1 MRNVFSKAIVALSF
15 IVAAIS
21 AQAQITTEEFS
32 FNQVFDVQWYISGST
47 LNVSGF
53 NYLYASQPTNARLTS
68 AQVASYV
75 SAGDYL
81 QFFNSTTNPG
91 TYGLAVYNN
100 GTQVRVIDNTG
111 TFSALANGAIFYN
124 GVGMWGTLFT
134 TGQGYSL
141 GGSASFTNVIQNP
154 SSAQLANYVP
164 ATTLPLAAGQ
174 TAAQANSSNN
184 TPPAPAPAP
193 TVTGTTTTTTATTA
207 TNTGATTTVT
217 AVVNGAPAV
226 SAVVTYSKQQA
237 ATTINIDKNT
247 VTTTVIPVTTTVTA
261 TTPITT
267 TTTTIPTTVTTYSD
281 NSTTTSVGAAT
292 VTTSTTNQVVT
303 TTSQTVTASSATTD
317 QMYSTRIDMYAQM
330 RQQSDDI
337 NHAVNSDPFTRTT
350 INNGKITMRNGT
362 DTDVYVNDMMMKTGT
377 NGYNTTAH
385 IQGVGMERLE
395 SPTLLLGWQYNHADN
410 NMALGD
416 NTASGN
422 FVKDMIDIYAVKS
435 IDNWLLKFDYGAS
448 VNNYTATHTLSEL
461 NLINSGTYK
470 GTEEWFGAR
479 VYTPDYYGIRLFA
492 GDRAT
497 YTNTGAVNESGSALS
512 SASFAANRNVAYVGE
527 GGVAVNTPISKNWAI
542 NEEISRD
549 SKDVVRASASL
560 SYKTTTNS
568 SVLIK
573 AIGQAQRVDAQWQHS
588 NFAQAEFR
596 LNF

>member
-1 MRNVFSKAIVALSF
+1 MRKMFSKAIVAFSLLL
-15 IVAAIS
+15 AAIS
-21 AQAQITTEEFS
+21 AQSQITTEEFS

-68 AQVASYV
+68 AQVATYV

-124 GVGMWGTLFT
+124 GAGMWGTLFT

-154 SSAQLANYVP
+154 SSTQLANYVP

-174 TAAQANSSNN
+174 TAAQANASAPS
-184 TPPAPAPAP
+184 TPPAP
-193 TVTGTTTTTTATTA
+193 TVTGTTTTT
-207 TNTGATTTVT
+207 ATTTSVANGATVT
-217 AVVNGAPAV
+217 TTNVVNGVPAV
-226 SAVVTYSKQQA
+226 SAVVTYGKQQA

-247 VTTTVIPVTTTVTA
+247 VTTTVVPVTTTVTA

-267 TTTTIPTTVTTYSD
+267 TVTSTPTTVTTYSD
-281 NSTTTSVGAAT
+281 GSTTSSVGATT
-292 VTTSTTNQVVT
+292 VTTTTANQVAT
-303 TTSQTVTASSATTD
+303 TVTQTELVSSATTD
-317 QMYSTRIDMYAQM
+317 QLYSTRIDMYAQM
-330 RQQSDDI
+330 RQQSDAI
-337 NHAVNSDPFTRTT
+337 NHALTSDPLARTA
-350 INNGKITMRNGT
+350 INNGKITMRNGS
-362 DTDVYVNDMMMKTGT
+362 DTDMYLNDMMMATGT
-377 NGYNTTAH
+377 TGYHTTAH

-395 SPTLLLGWQYNHADN
+395 SPTFLLGWQYNHADS
-410 NMALGD
+410 NMALSD
-416 NTASGN
+416 NSASGN
-422 FVKDMIDIYAVKS
+422 FTKDMIDIYAVKS
-435 IDNWLLKFDYGAS
+435 IDNWLFKFDYGAS
-448 VNNYTATHTLSEL
+448 VNNYSATHTLNQL
-461 NLINSGTYK
+461 NLVNSGTYK
-470 GTEEWFGAR
+470 GIEEWFGIRA
-479 VYTPDYYGIRLFA
+479 YTPDFYGIRVFA

-497 YTNTGAVNESGSALS
+497 YTNTGAVNETGSALGA
-512 SASFAANRNVAYVGE
+512 ASFAANRNVAYAGE
-527 GGVAVNTPISKNWAI
+527 GGLSINTPISKSWAI
-542 NEEISRD
+542 NEEISKD
-549 SKDVVRASASL
+549 SNDIIRASASL
-560 SYKTTTNS
+560 SYKTTANS

-573 AIGQAQRVDAQWQHS
+573 ALGQAQKVDSQWQHS

>member
-1 MRNVFSKAIVALSF
+1 MRKMFSKAIVAFSLLL
-15 IVAAIS
+15 AAIS
-21 AQAQITTEEFS
+21 AQSQITTEEFS

-68 AQVASYV
+68 AQVATYV

-124 GVGMWGTLFT
+124 GAGMWGTLFT

-154 SSAQLANYVP
+154 SSTQLANYVP

-174 TAAQANSSNN
+174 TAAQANASAPS
-184 TPPAPAPAP
+184 TPPAP
-193 TVTGTTTTTTATTA
+193 TVTGTTTTT
-207 TNTGATTTVT
+207 ATTTSVANGATVT
-217 AVVNGAPAV
+217 TTNVVNGVPAV
-226 SAVVTYSKQQA
+226 SAVVTYGKQQA

-247 VTTTVIPVTTTVTA
+247 VTTTVVPVTTTVTA

-267 TTTTIPTTVTTYSD
+267 TVTSTPTTVTTYSD
-281 NSTTTSVGAAT
+281 GSTTSSVGATT
-292 VTTSTTNQVVT
+292 VTTTTANQVAT
-303 TTSQTVTASSATTD
+303 TVTQTELVSSATTD
-317 QMYSTRIDMYAQM
+317 QLYSTRIDMYAQM
-330 RQQSDDI
+330 RQQSDAI
-337 NHAVNSDPFTRTT
+337 NHALTSDPLARTA
-350 INNGKITMRNGT
+350 INNGKITMRNGS
-362 DTDVYVNDMMMKTGT
+362 DTDMYLNDMMMATGT
-377 NGYNTTAH
+377 NGYHTTAH

-395 SPTLLLGWQYNHADN
+395 SPTFLLGWQYNHADS
-410 NMALGD
+410 NMALSD
-416 NTASGN
+416 NSASGN
-422 FVKDMIDIYAVKS
+422 FTKDMIDIYAVKS
-435 IDNWLLKFDYGAS
+435 IDNWLFKFDYGAS
-448 VNNYTATHTLSEL
+448 VNNYSATHTLNQL
-461 NLINSGTYK
+461 NLVNSGTYK
-470 GTEEWFGAR
+470 GIEEWFGIRA
-479 VYTPDYYGIRLFA
+479 YTPDFYGIRVFA

-497 YTNTGAVNESGSALS
+497 YTNTGAIIETGSALGA
-512 SASFAANRNVAYVGE
+512 ASFAANRNVAYVSE
-527 GGVAVNTPISKNWAI
+527 GGLSINTPISKSWAI
-542 NEEISRD
+542 NEEISKD
-549 SKDVVRASASL
+549 SNDIIRASASL

-573 AIGQAQRVDAQWQHS
+573 ALGQAQKVDSQWQHS

>member
-32 FNQVFDVQWYISGST
+32 FNQVFDVQWYISNGT
-47 LNVSGF
+47 LNASGF
-53 NYLYASQPTNARLTS
+53 NYLFASQPTNARLTQQ
-68 AQVASYV
+68 QVAAYV

-124 GVGMWGTLFT
+124 GAGMWGTLFT

-141 GGSASFTNVIQNP
+141 GGSASFTNVVQNP
-154 SSAQLANYVP
+154 TSTQLSNYVP
-164 ATTLPLAAGQ
+164 ATTLPLSSGQ
-174 TAAQANSSNN
+174 TAAQANANNN
-184 TPPAPAPAP
+184 TPSPP
-193 TVTGTTTTTTATTA
+193 TPQSSVTTTATNSVT
-207 TNTGATTTVT
+207 TTGATTTVT

-226 SAVVTYSKQQA
+226 SAVVAYGKQQA

-247 VTTTVIPVTTTVTA
+247 VVTTVVPVTTTVTA

-267 TTTTIPTTVTTYSD
+267 TTTTTPTTVTTYSD

-292 VTTSTTNQVVT
+292 VTTNTVNQVVT

-337 NHAVNSDPFTRTT
+337 NHAVNSDPFTRTVIT
-350 INNGKITMRNGT
+350 NGKITMRNGT

-448 VNNYTATHTLSEL
+448 VNNYTATHTLAEL
-461 NLINSGTYK
+461 NLVNSGTYK

-479 VYTPDYYGIRLFA
+479 VYTPDYYGIRVFA

-497 YTNTGAVNESGSALS
+497 YTNTGAVNETGSALG
-512 SASFAANRNVAYVGE
+512 AAGFAANRNVAYVGE
-527 GGVAVNTPISKNWAI
+527 GGVVVNTPVSKNWAI
-542 NEEISRD
+542 NEEISKD

-573 AIGQAQRVDAQWQHS
+573 AIGQAQRVDSQWQHS

>member
-1 MRNVFSKAIVALSF
+1 MRNVFSKAIVAFSLLL
-15 IVAAIS
+15 AAIS

-68 AQVASYV
+68 AQVAAYV

-111 TFSALANGAIFYN
+111 SFSALANGAIFYN
-124 GVGMWGTLFT
+124 GAGMWGTLFT

-154 SSAQLANYVP
+154 SSTQLANYVP
-164 ATTLPLAAGQ
+164 ATTLPLVAGQ
-174 TAAQANSSNN
+174 TAAQANASNN
-184 TPPAPAPAP
+184 TPPAPTPP
-193 TVTGTTTTTTATTA
+193 TPQSSVTTTATSSVT
-207 TNTGATTTVT
+207 TTGATTIAT

-226 SAVVTYSKQQA
+226 SSVVTYTKQQA
-237 ATTINIDKNT
+237 ATAINIDKNT

-267 TTTTIPTTVTTYSD
+267 TTTTTPTTVTTYSD

-292 VTTSTTNQVVT
+292 VTTSVANQVVT

-337 NHAVNSDPFTRTT
+337 NHAVNSDPFTRTV

-362 DTDVYVNDMMMKTGT
+362 DTDVYVNDMVMKTGT

-395 SPTLLLGWQYNHADN
+395 SPTLLIGWQYNHADN

-461 NLINSGTYK
+461 NLVNSGTYK
-470 GTEEWFGAR
+470 GTEEWFGVR

-497 YTNTGAVNESGSALS
+497 YTNTGAVNETGSALGA
-512 SASFAANRNVAYVGE
+512 ASFAANRNVAYVGE
-527 GGVAVNTPISKNWAI
+527 GGLSINTPVSKNWAI

-549 SKDVVRASASL
+549 SNDIIRASASL

-573 AIGQAQRVDAQWQHS
+573 AIGQAQRVDSQWQHS

>member
-15 IVAAIS
+15 FVAATS
-21 AQAQITTEEFS
+21 AQSQITTEEFS

-68 AQVASYV
+68 AQVATYT

-124 GVGMWGTLFT
+124 GAGMWGTLFT

-154 SSAQLANYVP
+154 TSTQLANYVP

-174 TAAQANSSNN
+174 TAAQANASAPS
-184 TPPAPAPAP
+184 TPPAP
-193 TVTGTTTTTTATTA
+193 TVTGTTTTTATTTSIA
-207 TNTGATTTVT
+207 NGATTTAT
-217 AVVNGAPAV
+217 TVVDGAPAV

-237 ATTINIDKNT
+237 KTTINIDKNT
-247 VTTTVIPVTTTVTA
+247 VVTTVVPVTTTVTT
-261 TTPITT
+261 TTPVTT
-267 TTTTIPTTVTTYSD
+267 TVTSIPTTVTTYSD

-292 VTTSTTNQVVT
+292 VTSTTANQVAT
-303 TTSQTVTASSATTD
+303 TITQTELVSSATSN
-317 QMYSTRIDMYAQM
+317 QLYSTRIDMYAQM
-330 RQQSDDI
+330 RQQSNDI
-337 NHAVNSDPFTRTT
+337 NHALNSDPLARTAIT
-350 INNGKITMRNGT
+350 NGKITMRNGT
-362 DTDVYVNDMMMKTGT
+362 DTDMYLNDMMMATGT
-377 NGYNTTAH
+377 NGYHTTAH

-395 SPTLLLGWQYNHADN
+395 SPTLLLGWQYNHADS
-410 NMALGD
+410 NMALSD
-416 NTASGN
+416 NSASGN
-422 FVKDMIDIYAVKS
+422 FTKDMIDLYAVKS
-435 IDNWLLKFDYGAS
+435 IDNWLFKFDYGAS
-448 VNNYTATHTLSEL
+448 VNNYNATHTLTQLSL
-461 NLINSGTYK
+461 TDSGTYK
-470 GTEEWFGAR
+470 GTEEWFGVR
-479 VYTPDYYGIRLFA
+479 VYTPDLYGIRVFV

-497 YTNTGAVNESGSALS
+497 YTNTGMINETGSALGA
-512 SASFAANRNVAYVGE
+512 ASFSANRNVAYVGE
-527 GGVAVNTPISKNWAI
+527 GGVAINTPISKNWAI
-542 NEEISRD
+542 NEEISKD
-549 SKDVVRASASL
+549 SNDYIRASAGL

-568 SVLIK
+568 SIVIK
-573 AIGQAQRVDAQWQHS
+573 AAGQAQRVDTQWQHS

>member
-1 MRNVFSKAIVALSF
+1 MRKMFSKAIVAFSLLL
-15 IVAAIS
+15 AAIS
-21 AQAQITTEEFS
+21 AQSQITTEEFS

-68 AQVASYV
+68 AQVATYV

-124 GVGMWGTLFT
+124 GAGMWGTLFT

-154 SSAQLANYVP
+154 SSTQLANYVP

-174 TAAQANSSNN
+174 TAAQANASAPS
-184 TPPAPAPAP
+184 TPPAP
-193 TVTGTTTTTTATTA
+193 TVTGTTTTT
-207 TNTGATTTVT
+207 ATTTSVANGATVT
-217 AVVNGAPAV
+217 TTNVVNGVPAV
-226 SAVVTYSKQQA
+226 SAVVTYGKQQA

-247 VTTTVIPVTTTVTA
+247 VTTTVVPVTTTVTA

-267 TTTTIPTTVTTYSD
+267 TVTSTPTTVTTYSD
-281 NSTTTSVGAAT
+281 GSTTSSVGATT
-292 VTTSTTNQVVT
+292 VTTTTANQVAT
-303 TTSQTVTASSATTD
+303 TVTQTELVSSATTD
-317 QMYSTRIDMYAQM
+317 QLYSTRIDMYAQM
-330 RQQSDDI
+330 RQQSDAI
-337 NHAVNSDPFTRTT
+337 NHALTSDPLARTA
-350 INNGKITMRNGT
+350 INNGKITMRNGS
-362 DTDVYVNDMMMKTGT
+362 DTDMYLNDMMMATGT
-377 NGYNTTAH
+377 NGYHTTAH

-395 SPTLLLGWQYNHADN
+395 SPTFLLGWQYNHADS
-410 NMALGD
+410 NMALSD
-416 NTASGN
+416 NSASGN
-422 FVKDMIDIYAVKS
+422 FTKDMIDIYAVKS
-435 IDNWLLKFDYGAS
+435 IDNWLFKFDYGAS
-448 VNNYTATHTLSEL
+448 VNNYSATHTLNQL
-461 NLINSGTYK
+461 NLVNSGTYK
-470 GTEEWFGAR
+470 GIEEWFGIRA
-479 VYTPDYYGIRLFA
+479 YTPDFYGIRVFA

-497 YTNTGAVNESGSALS
+497 YTNTGAVNETGSALGA
-512 SASFAANRNVAYVGE
+512 ASFAANRNVAYAGE
-527 GGVAVNTPISKNWAI
+527 GGLSINTPISKSWAI
-542 NEEISRD
+542 NEEISKD
-549 SKDVVRASASL
+549 SNDIIRASASL
-560 SYKTTTNS
+560 SYKTTANS

-573 AIGQAQRVDAQWQHS
+573 ALGQAQKVDSQWQHS

>member
-1 MRNVFSKAIVALSF
+1 MRKMFSKAIVAFSLLL
-15 IVAAIS
+15 AAIS
-21 AQAQITTEEFS
+21 AQSQITTEEFS

-68 AQVASYV
+68 AQVATYV

-124 GVGMWGTLFT
+124 GAGMWGTLFT

-154 SSAQLANYVP
+154 SSTQLANYVP

-174 TAAQANSSNN
+174 TAAQANASAPS
-184 TPPAPAPAP
+184 TPPAP
-193 TVTGTTTTTTATTA
+193 TVTGTTTTT
-207 TNTGATTTVT
+207 ATTTSVANGATVT
-217 AVVNGAPAV
+217 TTNVVNGVPAV
-226 SAVVTYSKQQA
+226 SAVVTYGKQQA

-247 VTTTVIPVTTTVTA
+247 VTTTVVPVTTTVTA

-267 TTTTIPTTVTTYSD
+267 TVTSTPTTVTTYSD
-281 NSTTTSVGAAT
+281 GSTTSSVGATT
-292 VTTSTTNQVVT
+292 VTTTTANQVAT
-303 TTSQTVTASSATTD
+303 TVTQTELVSSATTD
-317 QMYSTRIDMYAQM
+317 QLYSTRIDMYAQM
-330 RQQSDDI
+330 RQQSDAI
-337 NHAVNSDPFTRTT
+337 NHALTSDPLARTA
-350 INNGKITMRNGT
+350 INNGKITMRNGS
-362 DTDVYVNDMMMKTGT
+362 DTDMYLNDMMMATGT
-377 NGYNTTAH
+377 NGYHTTAH

-395 SPTLLLGWQYNHADN
+395 SPTFLLGWQYNHADT
-410 NMALGD
+410 NMSLSD
-416 NTASGN
+416 NSASGN
-422 FVKDMIDIYAVKS
+422 FTKDMIDIYAVKS

-448 VNNYTATHTLSEL
+448 VNNYTATHTLNQL
-461 NLINSGTYK
+461 NLINYGAYK
-470 GTEEWFGAR
+470 GTEEWFGIRA
-479 VYTPDYYGIRLFA
+479 YTPDFYGIRVFA

-497 YTNTGAVNESGSALS
+497 YTNTGAIIETGSALGA
-512 SASFAANRNVAYVGE
+512 ASFAANRNVAYVSE
-527 GGVAVNTPISKNWAI
+527 GGLSINTPISKSWAI
-542 NEEISRD
+542 NEEISKD
-549 SKDVVRASASL
+549 SNDIIRASASL

-573 AIGQAQRVDAQWQHS
+573 ALGQAQKVDSQWQHS